1 MNPYNK
7 IIKPKIS
14 IILPVYNGAIHI
26 IDTINSILN
35 QTMTEFEL
43 IIINDASK
51 DNSKEIILS
60 FIDSRIIYIENQ
72 KNLGQIASLNKGIQL
87 SKTDLIARIDQDDVF
102 LKEKLKIQYEYIK
115 NNKDISVVGTWA
127 AIIDKDNKIQRYM
140 SSPIHH
146 NRMVNTLLNSNPLF
160 HPSVLIRKNIIF
172 EMGMYSPQYKYTED
186 YNLWCGLVLSGH
198 KIANIP
204 EYLLHYRVH
213 DNQSSQNNNSTQ
225 LENALKVRNIFF
237 KEIINDLT
245 KLDKIILNGFN
256 SNELSDIAYTC
267 SDISAQRAE
276 FLNSRIYLCLSIKH
290 NKFNLKSYLMLLLLY
305 FSSSLYQN
313 IVVKKNIFRSKLVD
327 HDE

>member
-1 MNPYNK
+1 MKPDNK
-7 IIKPKIS
+7 MIEPKIS
-14 IILPVYNGAIHI
+14 IILPVYDGAIYI

-72 KNLGQIASLNKGIQL
+72 KNLGQIASVNQGIQL
-87 SKTDLIARIDQDDVF
+87 SKTEFIARIDQDDIF

-127 AIIDKDNKIQRYM
+127 AIIDKDSKIQNYI

-160 HPSVLIRKNIIF
+160 HPSVLIRKNIIL
-172 EMGMYSPQYKYTED
+172 EMGMYNPRYKYTED

-213 DNQSSQNNNSTQ
+213 NNQSSQKNNYTQ

-245 KLDKIILNGFN
+245 KLDKIILNEFN
-256 SNELSDIAYTC
+256 SYELSDIAYTC

-276 FLNSRIYLCLSIKH
+276 FLNSRI
-290 NKFNLKSYLMLLLLY
+290 
-305 FSSSLYQN
+305 
-313 IVVKKNIFRSKLVD
+313 
-327 HDE
+327 